1 MPHVIIY
8 ILSTSIFENTTMT
21 SSLLKLF
28 LYFSS
33 VSSGAPPLP
42 HPHPRTK
49 CKSKVRTKAWS
60 WCERGKFTEGKLP
73 QIQTGWNCL
82 QPARSSGMLARLWLS
97 AVRTLNPHIVMLL
110 CSRTSGTA
118 LGRDILEVTETPA
131 AYGGL
136 HDDSRTL
143 KTLRRQKGHSTAL
156 DTTGA
161 ALGGSS
167 T

>member
-73 QIQTGWNCL
+73 QIQTGWNCP
-82 QPARSSGMLARLWLS
+82 QPAARTQFRYAGS
-97 AVRTLNPHIVMLL
+97 AVAVRCTDPQPSHRDAAMFQDIGHGTRTGHTRGDGDSSSIRRPPRRLQDVEDPQK
-110 CSRTSGTA
+110 TEGT
-118 LGRDILEVTETPA
+118 L
-131 AYGGL
+131 
-136 HDDSRTL
+136 
-143 KTLRRQKGHSTAL
+143 HST
-156 DTTGA
+156 
-161 ALGGSS
+161 
-167 T
+167 